1 MKVFQFRLQKVL
13 NYRET
18 MERWAQEA
26 YLDTRVARLEAEA
39 AVLEVD
45 ARRQAALGQTPAS
58 LDDHKALET
67 RLLRFD
73 DEERERQMVAE
84 ILQAE
89 EEKALAAWNEKKQ
102 ELEAMVK
109 LRDKAHEEWRSE
121 ANRAE
126 QAELDEWS
134 VMRRRGA

>member
-45 ARRQAALGQTPAS
+45 ARRQAALGQSPAS
-58 LDDHKALET
+58 LDDHKALEA

-109 LRDKAHEEWRSE
+109 LREKAHEEWRTE
-121 ANRAE
+121 ANRTE

>member
-45 ARRQAALGQTPAS
+45 ARRQAALAQSPTS
-58 LDDHKALET
+58 LDEHKALET

-73 DEERERQMVAE
+73 DEERERQVVAE
-84 ILQAE
+84 ILQSE

-109 LRDKAHEEWRSE
+109 LREKAHDEWRTE